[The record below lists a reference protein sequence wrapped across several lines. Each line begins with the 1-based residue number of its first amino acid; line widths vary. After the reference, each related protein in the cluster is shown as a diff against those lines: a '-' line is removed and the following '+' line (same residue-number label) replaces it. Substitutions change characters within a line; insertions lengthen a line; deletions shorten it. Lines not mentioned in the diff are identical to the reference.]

1 MPHETA
7 QGERTMKTYT
17 IVIEINRYHIQT
29 RTVTMCGTFDQVVA
43 IYNRYA
49 ERNGYAI
56 LSIVTAD

>member
-1 MPHETA
+1 
-7 QGERTMKTYT
+7 MKTYT